1 MDKEAVKEVFLPN
14 TALNSSEKNSGLKRI
29 SGKCSYWHFS
39 NYNGYTPR

>member
-1 MDKEAVKEVFLPN
+1 MEKDVVKEVFLPN
-14 TALNSSEKNSGLKRI
+14 TALNCSKKSSGLKRI